1 MIRYRMVTTA
11 VYGKARE
18 VIDLLMEIDAL
29 CEQRGW
35 ARWSALAPVAGSN
48 NEFVVETQYPDLAAF
63 EAENRAQ
70 LTDPDFMKLFRGMS
84 EYIYPQSS
92 RTELLESVYQIA

>member
-18 VIDLLMEIDAL
+18 VIDALQQIDAL
-29 CEQRGW
+29 CEERGW
-35 ARWSALAPVAGSN
+35 ARWNALAPVAGNN
-48 NEFVVETQYPDLAAF
+48 NEFVVESDYPDLASF
-63 EAENRAQ
+63 EAENKAQ

-84 EYIYPQSS
+84 DDIYPQSS